1 MNDLDYEY
9 IILLLLIEG
18 MEGFRRTL
26 LEGIL
31 KSLSEEI
38 IHI

>member
-1 MNDLDYEY
+1 MVRLGIYY
-9 IILLLLIEG
+9 VLLLIEG
-18 MEGFRRTL
+18 MEGFRGTL